1 MPTPRPFQ
9 APVGISPI
17 FNWENIGMRS
27 SKAQAARDAAAG
39 AAQLRRVAPK
49 PTAPRMAGGL
59 PSIFNRV
66 RSSPVTVPVVGTALN
81 AVDAALQLSEGR
93 APSQVAT
100 NLAAAELG
108 GTLGA
113 AVGTALLPG
122 PGTVA
127 GGILGSLGG
136 DLLTRDLPRVNAK
149 DINLNDPET
158 LRILD
163 MYRANPAYQAR
174 IEALEAMQRAQAS
187 VDALTGLDRNMRP
200 FWQRTAA
207 STGDQVVPPPTTG
220 DGSVPPAPPQ
230 SRPAEEQHPPVT
242 GKVPPTSTPSPEE
255 RTQENDLARFYAKT
269 HMRGVEMARGG
280 ELQRRLWE
288 SGEMRGMTPEALMS
302 WVEANPGVAYREA
315 QRRGLLPEYET
326 ASFQ

>member
-1 MPTPRPFQ
+1 ML
-9 APVGISPI
+9 
-17 FNWENIGMRS
+17 S

-59 PSIFNRV
+59 PSIFSRV

-93 APSQVAT
+93 APSQVAA
-100 NLAAAELG
+100 NLAASELG

-113 AVGTALLPG
+113 AVGSVLLPG

-136 DLLTRDLPRVNAK
+136 DLLTRDLPRVEAK

-158 LRILD
+158 LRILN
-163 MYRANPAYQAR
+163 MYGTSPGGQAR
-174 IEALEAMQRAQAS
+174 IDALEAMQRAQAS
-187 VDALTGLDRNMRP
+187 VDALSGLDRNMRP
-200 FWQRTAA
+200 FWQRAA
-207 STGDQVVPPPTTG
+207 VTTGGRSVPPAPDG
-220 DGSVPPAPPQ
+220 SVPPASDGGGSVPPAPPQ
-230 SRPAEEQHPPVT
+230 TRPAEERHAPVT
-242 GKVPPTSTPSPEE
+242 GTVPPTSTPSPEE

-269 HMRGVEMARGG
+269 HVRGAEMARGG

-288 SGEMRGMTPEALMS
+288 SGEMRGMTPEAFMS